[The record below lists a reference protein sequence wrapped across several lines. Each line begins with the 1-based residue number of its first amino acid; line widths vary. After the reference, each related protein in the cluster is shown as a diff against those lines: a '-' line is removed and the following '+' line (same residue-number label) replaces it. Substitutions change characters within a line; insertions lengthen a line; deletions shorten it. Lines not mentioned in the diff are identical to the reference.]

1 MTCEHLFVLDE
12 ADRAICRMDFASIH
26 GSPLLC
32 VFVFRSSLACCPYPR
47 VASNSVP
54 CVRLLCR
61 RESQLS
67 VAPRPASTSHWSRRR
82 RLQSSPKRPP
92 SPRVCFHPGT
102 RSSLGGAVC
111 ATERRI
117 GTALHRPIGSG
128 GRLRRPARY
137 RARSGS
143 LARRVRPL
151 ACVATLRTRA
161 SGAQGLRL
169 GCSLC
174 TKSRCPGTYG
184 SSWRLFAKQ
193 RVCRVTSLYRTL
205 QSVASSCASGVTPD
219 LRLAGSL
226 WNTAMSARMG
236 AASPVLG
243 RVAKP

>member
-1 MTCEHLFVLDE
+1 MACEHLSVWIE
-12 ADRAICRMDFASIH
+12 ADRVTCRIDFASTR
-26 GSPLLC
+26 GSPRVC
-32 VFVFRSSLACCPYPR
+32 ACAFGSGLACCPHSRAAP
-47 VASNSVP
+47 NPVP
-54 CVRLLCR
+54 CLRLLCR
-61 RESQLS
+61 RESLLS
-67 VAPRPASTSHWSRRR
+67 MAPRPASTSQRGRRKR
-82 RLQSSPKRPP
+82 RLSFPKRPP

-102 RSSLGGAVC
+102 RSSPGGAVC

-128 GRLRRPARY
+128 GRLRTPARY

-161 SGAQGLRL
+161 SGAQGMCL

-184 SSWRLFAKQ
+184 SSWRLSAKE

-205 QSVASSCASGVTPD
+205 RPVASSCASGVTPD
-219 LRLAGSL
+219 LR
-226 WNTAMSARMG
+226 
-236 AASPVLG
+236 
-243 RVAKP
+243 